1 MEENNEWK
9 GRYENQVEE
18 FQKILP
24 GFTINDFVFMKL
36 KVKEVVSKK
45 SEAIVPSKKVK
56 AKDVPPVKGA
66 VESLHTGKGL
76 KTTGAAQIPKQEKF
90 TELVKEFKGG
100 YNPNKIKVLNS
111 FLRSLDKIIKDT
123 NNEDL
128 KNLKNELIGEKGLI
142 IKNGNQLQNVKKN
155 YDEIIK
161 KMEEIRDK
169 IVS

>member
-1 MEENNEWK
+1 
-9 GRYENQVEE
+9 
-18 FQKILP
+18 
-24 GFTINDFVFMKL
+24 
-36 KVKEVVSKK
+36 
-45 SEAIVPSKKVK
+45 
-56 AKDVPPVKGA
+56 
-66 VESLHTGKGL
+66 L

-161 KMEEIRDK
+161 KMEEIIK
-169 IVS
+169 LLAL